1 MFKSKLLLASAL
13 LVSSVARAQ
22 APAAEVKAL
31 TARLNQLLVDP
42 KDQDDDTEV
51 RVSLA
56 DCGFRQTIRKYRKP
70 DKTSTTN
77 IAVSNSKNGSSW
89 GFKSNENVEMELT
102 LAQEWAEV
110 GSVTYAAKQHDKGGG
125 RYYELT
131 VKRREQPK
139 GKSNSSSLA
148 STITLGL
155 NTDNEKEVAALA
167 RRLDELR
174 RQCTSRKG

>member
-1 MFKSKLLLASAL
+1 MFLLAGALLLGRAAQ
-13 LVSSVARAQ
+13 AQ

-31 TARLNQLLVDP
+31 TARLNQLMADP
-42 KDQDDDTEV
+42 KSKDDDTEV

-56 DCGFRQTIRKYRKP
+56 DCGFRQTIRKFRKP

-77 IAVSNSKNGSSW
+77 IAISNSKNGSSW
-89 GFKSNENVEMELT
+89 GFRSDENVELELT

-110 GSVTYAAKQHDKGGG
+110 GSVTYAAKEHEKGGG

-131 VKRREQPK
+131 VKRRENHK
-139 GKSNSSSLA
+139 GKAASGLA
-148 STITLGL
+148 ATITLSL

-167 RRLDELR
+167 KRLDEVR
-174 RQCTSRKG
+174 QQCTSRRG